1 MSAPESA
8 SWQALT
14 RIKICGNTGTAA
26 CELAVTLGVDLLG
39 FIFAP
44 SPRQVSVEQAR
55 AIIRGLPEA
64 VEKVGVFVDE
74 PVDEINRIVE
84 ACGLTAVQLHP
95 RRPAQELRGIP
106 VPAIQVYRVDAHFRA
121 DAVDEAPGQRVLLDT
136 AGNGKA
142 GGTGRTFDWTLA
154 EPVVQRHPTIVSGGL
169 RPENVGAAVHMLRP
183 YGVDVASGVESAPG
197 IKDLGKVAWFIKVV
211 RAADRGAT
219 GNA

>member
-1 MSAPESA
+1 
-8 SWQALT
+8 LT
-14 RIKICGNTGTAA
+14 RIKICGNTEAA
-26 CELAVTLGVDLLG
+26 GCELAVTLGVDLLG

-55 AIIRGLPEA
+55 DIVRGLPEA

-95 RRPAQELRGIP
+95 RRPVEVLSAIP
-106 VPAIQVYRVDAHFRA
+106 VPAIQVYRVGAQFRA
-121 DAVDEAPGQRVLLDT
+121 DAVDEATGQRVLLDT
-136 AGNGKA
+136 AGNGKE

-154 EPVVQRHPTIVSGGL
+154 EPVVQRHPTLVSGGL
-169 RPENVGAAVHMLRP
+169 RPENVGAAVRMLRP
-183 YGVDVASGVESAPG
+183 YGVDVASGVESGPG
-197 IKDLGKVAWFIKVV
+197 IKDLGKLAWFVKVV
-211 RAADRGAT
+211 RAADREAT